1 MLFTDLVGS
10 TALRQAVGDDA
21 ADELRRSHDRVLRDA
36 VAAHGGHEVKGTGD
50 GLMIV
55 FDSAVEAVAAAEA
68 MQRGVERLTRRAPA
82 PILAGHMHRI
92 PTLLGRM
99 VMRRPG
105 ADA

>member
-1 MLFTDLVGS
+1 VTTGAGDTGRPATATVLFTDLVGS

-21 ADELRRSHDRVLRDA
+21 ADQLRRSHDRVLRDA

-68 MQRGVERLTRRAPA
+68 MQRGVER
-82 PILAGHMHRI
+82 
-92 PTLLGRM
+92 
-99 VMRRPG
+99 
-105 ADA
+105 